1 MFFCM
6 FVCFAFVWYSYRVQ
20 RHNLVTIGKQWIMC
34 VCFVFFVSLRYFSFK
49 CKCLFSFVS
58 LFSFLLRTSVC
69 VCLYNFAFSHLF
81 YNWGAAARTK
91 QYKEKIIFIVKT
103 IHCMWVCV
111 CLFVCVCKCMC
122 VALQNK
128 RDFLFRLSSALLQLL
143 IIHSSFTFS
152 FSWCKEGNSK
162 LSQARAIHRDFPSW

>member
-1 MFFCM
+1 MNNVCVCVFSLFRYVT
-6 FVCFAFVWYSYRVQ
+6 FLFNVNVCFLLFLYFLSSYAR
-20 RHNLVTIGKQWIMC
+20 
-34 VCFVFFVSLRYFSFK
+34 
-49 CKCLFSFVS
+49 
-58 LFSFLLRTSVC
+58 

-111 CLFVCVCKCMC
+111 CLFVCVSVC

-128 RDFLFRLSSALLQLL
+128 RDLCFVCLLRYCNFWLYILPLLFLFLDVKREIVNYRKRARFIAIFLLDNVFILS
-143 IIHSSFTFS
+143 
-152 FSWCKEGNSK
+152 
-162 LSQARAIHRDFPSW
+162 P